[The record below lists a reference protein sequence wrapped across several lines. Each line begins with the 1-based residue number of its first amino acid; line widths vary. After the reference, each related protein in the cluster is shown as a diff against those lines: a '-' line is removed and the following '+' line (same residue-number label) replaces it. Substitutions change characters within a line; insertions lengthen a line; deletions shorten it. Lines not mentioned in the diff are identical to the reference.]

1 MVTVLWV
8 SKSRSLERSL
18 APGEAV
24 ATTIKVKLHEFGI
37 IIQAMNGYGYDGPAD
52 TASKL
57 SGVRTRIQAEILE
70 AHYVHYCAHCLNLA
84 VVKSCQFL

>member
-24 ATTIKVKLHEFGI
+24 TTTIKVKLHEFGI
-37 IIQAMNGYGYDGPAD
+37 IDGPAN
-52 TASKL
+52 TTTKL

-70 AHYVHYCAHCLNLA
+70 ALYVHYCAHCLNLA